1 MCGII
6 LYYELKFVKIGRNIV
21 LLSFKCKIEYDYGL
35 YVYII
40 DKKNFLFGVLYIIWV
55 IYLYCSVKVYFRFKS
70 WFVSF

>member
-6 LYYELKFVKIGRNIV
+6 LYYELKFVRIGRNIV

-40 DKKNFLFGVLYIIWV
+40 DKKKNFYLVYYI
-55 IYLYCSVKVYFRFKS
+55 
-70 WFVSF
+70 